1 MKHNKK
7 LLWQLPFLAFLIIGT
22 VYIVSHQQSMPYQH
36 NQGFVFGTVY
46 NITYQ
51 SDKDLQPEIE
61 AELRKV
67 DNSLSTFNK
76 ESIISKINSN
86 RPTKLNE
93 MFVEVSIMPSKSQE
107 RPTERST
114 SPWRHWSTCGDSV
127 SNKAQIHQGRRL
139 TA

>member
-51 SDKDLQPEIE
+51 SDKDLQPG
-61 AELRKV
+61 
-67 DNSLSTFNK
+67 
-76 ESIISKINSN
+76 N
-86 RPTKLNE
+86 R
-93 MFVEVSIMPSKSQE
+93 
-107 RPTERST
+107 
-114 SPWRHWSTCGDSV
+114 G
-127 SNKAQIHQGRRL
+127 
-139 TA
+139 